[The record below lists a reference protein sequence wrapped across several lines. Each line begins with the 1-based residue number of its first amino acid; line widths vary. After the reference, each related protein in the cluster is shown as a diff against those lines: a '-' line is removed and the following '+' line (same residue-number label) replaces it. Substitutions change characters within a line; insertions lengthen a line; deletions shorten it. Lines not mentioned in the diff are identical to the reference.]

1 MRPTFA
7 LSAETVKI
15 VNAFIGMTMSQRM
28 TFDELS
34 SIVGF
39 EVTSMTP
46 AYYRARKMVE
56 RDHGYF
62 IATARG
68 EGFFRGTGCDMADS
82 ARGMVSHMR
91 KTAKKTVNRAD
102 LAIQNNLSEE
112 EYHKTCEL
120 RNRASIVFATTAAP
134 MPKSNR
140 LRRPTVPD
148 APKSTA
154 YGWMTAAE

>member
-7 LSAETVKI
+7 LSSETVKV
-15 VNAFIGMTMSQRM
+15 VNAFLEMTMNQRM
-28 TFDELS
+28 TFEDLS

-39 EVTSMTP
+39 EVTSLTP
-46 AYYRARKMVE
+46 AYHRARKMVE

-68 EGFFRGTGCDMADS
+68 EGFFRGNGCDMADS

-102 LAIQNNLSEE
+102 LAIQNNLPQE

-134 MPKSNR
+134 MPRSNR
-140 LRRPTVPD
+140 PRRAPVPE
-148 APKSTA
+148 APKTPA
-154 YGWMTAAE
+154 YEWMASK

>member
-7 LSAETVKI
+7 LSSETVKI
-15 VNAFIGMTMSQRM
+15 VQAFLDMTMNQRM

-39 EVTSMTP
+39 EVTSLTP
-46 AYYRARKMVE
+46 AYHRARKMVE

-62 IATARG
+62 IASARG
-68 EGFFRGTGCDMADS
+68 EGFFRGNGVDMADS

-102 LAIQNNLSEE
+102 LAIQNNLPPE
-112 EYHKTCEL
+112 EYHRTCEL

-140 LRRPTVPD
+140 IRPAAVPE
-148 APKSTA
+148 APKATA
-154 YGWMTAAE
+154 YGWMK